1 MQIFGQK
8 NMQKVPFCLNINL
21 FSAHL
26 RQIGYS
32 FCNFCCVKWV
42 SSASNHRQPEA
53 ELLPIHIARNPQHV
67 AFYRCAPIAHGRV
80 RADIHEGR
88 VVVLCYSAP
97 AGIKPHYNLA
107 YDEKQ

>member
-32 FCNFCCVKWV
+32 FCNFAVWMSVFCKQL
-42 SSASNHRQPEA
+42 SPPEA
-53 ELLPIHIARNPQHV
+53 ESLPVHIARNPQHV

-80 RADIHEGR
+80 RTDIHEG
-88 VVVLCYSAP
+88 
-97 AGIKPHYNLA
+97 G
-107 YDEKQ
+107 

>member
-1 MQIFGQK
+1 MQIFEQK
-8 NMQKVPFCLNINL
+8 NMQKVPFCLNIKL

-53 ELLPIHIARNPQHV
+53 ELLPIHISRNPQYV

-80 RADIHEGR
+80 RTDIHEGGWSCTTTR
-88 VVVLCYSAP
+88 HLP
-97 AGIKPHYNLA
+97 AYTLHYNLA